1 MRSLPDKCIN
11 LIIADPPYNIGKDY
25 GNKTD
30 KQSKEEYLRFTYD
43 FIEQSKRILKES
55 GSLILY
61 TGKQY
66 YPYWYIEVEKYMKI
80 INQIIWKYDSS
91 GVQPKNK
98 YGGIGRAC
106 SYGTD
111 YMNQ

>member
-1 MRSLPDKCIN
+1 MRKLPNKCIN

-30 KQSKEEYLRFTYD
+30 KQSREEYIE
-43 FIEQSKRILKES
+43 FIKIFMEQSERILKES

-66 YPYWYIEVEKYMKI
+66 YPYYYIAIKECMNI
-80 INQIIWKYDSS
+80 QNSIIWSYDSS
-91 GVQPKNK
+91 GVQAKTK
-98 YGGIGRAC
+98 YGGLYEYNR
-106 SYGTD
+106 
-111 YMNQ
+111 NQHYT